1 MIRVQAPAK
10 INLYLHVTGKR
21 NDGYHL
27 LDSLMAFAEC
37 GDVIEVEAANDL
49 SLSISGPFG
58 EGLPTGPDNLVM
70 QAAEKLRQ
78 LAGGTKGARIK
89 LQKNLPVAS
98 GIGGGSADAA
108 AVLKALCQLWNVF
121 PTENDLMALA
131 LSLGADVPIC
141 LTGKASFVSGIGEI
155 ITPVPTFPR
164 VPMVLVNPAV
174 AVATPSIFK
183 ARQGGFSDHSP
194 FAEICK
200 TANQLVEHIGL
211 RSNDLMAPAIQI
223 ASIIEVVLE
232 GLSGQDGILLSR
244 MSGSGATCFGLFDN
258 HQNAHQ
264 AARSLK
270 SLYPG
275 WWVERTELF
284 G

>member
-21 NDGYHL
+21 DDGYHL

-37 GDVIEVEAANDL
+37 GDVIEVEAASDL
-49 SLSISGPFG
+49 SLSISGPFA

-70 QAAEKLRQ
+70 QAAEKIRQ
-78 LAGGTKGARIK
+78 FAGGATGARIK

-108 AVLKALCQLWNVF
+108 AVMKALCQLWEVA
-121 PTENDLMALA
+121 PAEGDLMALA

-141 LTGKASFVSGIGEI
+141 LTGKAAFVSGIGEI
-155 ITPVPTFPR
+155 ITPVSDLPT
-164 VPMVLVNPAV
+164 VPMVLVNPGV
-174 AVATPSIFK
+174 AVSTPSIFK
-183 ARQGGFSDHSP
+183 ARQGGFSNPNP
-194 FAEICK
+194 FTEISQ
-200 TANQLVEHIGL
+200 TTQQLIECVSV
-211 RSNDLMAPAIQI
+211 RSNDLMAPAIQV
-223 ASIIEVVLE
+223 ASVIGEVIE
-232 GLSGQDGILLSR
+232 GLSECNGILLSR
-244 MSGSGATCFGLFDN
+244 MSGSGATCFGLFDT
-258 HQNAHQ
+258 QQDAQQ

-270 SLYPG
+270 SNNPG
-275 WWVERTELF
+275 WWVEQTELF